1 VRAPSGEAPHEP
13 RQAPAHRVAPPVE
26 AGVARGPRPSEA
38 DPLDASRGTP

>member
-1 VRAPSGEAPHEP
+1 
-13 RQAPAHRVAPPVE
+13 VE